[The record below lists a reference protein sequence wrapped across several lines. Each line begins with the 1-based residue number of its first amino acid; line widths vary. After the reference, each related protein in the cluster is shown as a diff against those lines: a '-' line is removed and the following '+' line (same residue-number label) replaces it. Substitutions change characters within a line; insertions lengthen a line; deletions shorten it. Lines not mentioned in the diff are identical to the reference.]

1 MRVIVACTLVVLSI
15 LAAIALTR
23 TNVLSPPAPTAGKA
37 PVTAADASVKPNI
50 PVKPPT
56 DPVMTMAPAAPI
68 AAAESVQAA
77 PDGPPV
83 AQATVAAPAAS
94 AVPPAPVPPPV
105 SCPGNPDALG
115 LARTVQIDTTG
126 GPGFGFEHF
135 KSHDFLKPGEVV
147 LTFDDGP

>member
-56 DPVMTMAPAAPI
+56 DPVMTMAAAPI

-94 AVPPAPVPPPV
+94 AVPPAPVPPP
-105 SCPGNPDALG
+105 
-115 LARTVQIDTTG
+115 
-126 GPGFGFEHF
+126 
-135 KSHDFLKPGEVV
+135 
-147 LTFDDGP
+147 